1 MAVTVFPDAL
11 TASLSSSEMSLMR
24 GRVETRNPECV
35 NAKDFIFR
43 KMQIL
48 LAKVSD
54 TSRQSA
60 HGQLTEIHCRPA
72 ARPSETLPIRGEV
85 RRALG
90 VQHHLPRPVPGVGDQ
105 P

>member
-11 TASLSSSEMSLMR
+11 TASLNSSEMSLIR
-24 GRVETRNPECV
+24 GRVETRNPGSV

-54 TSRQSA
+54 TFRSSP
-60 HGQLTEIHCRPA
+60 HGQFTEIHCRPA
-72 ARPSETLPIRGEV
+72 VRPSETLPIRGEV

-90 VQHHLPRPVPGVGDQ
+90 VQHHLPRPVPGVWNQ